1 MILLYYDSTLNS
13 FYFPRKKHVNILT
26 LTFVKCFV
34 MFPFFS
40 ITFFFFLGLEF
51 FILLGVP
58 EWEFWTSITSYVTV
72 MEHIEHTNISPHLTI
87 PLQNPYILNVL
98 NRDHQQ
104 ITLTMA
110 FSLVHL
116 MEGTPDKGQT
126 RIRFKT
132 TVLFTPHLTQMEKE
146 LKFTFPLECVF
157 FICIR

>member
-1 MILLYYDSTLNS
+1 MSCFDFLALL
-13 FYFPRKKHVNILT
+13 
-26 LTFVKCFV
+26 
-34 MFPFFS
+34 
-40 ITFFFFLGLEF
+40 FFFPWPWIFHPFGSTWMG
-51 FILLGVP
+51 ILDFNYKLCDSHGAH
-58 EWEFWTSITSYVTV
+58 WTYKHQPASHHSFAKSIYSQCTQPRS
-72 MEHIEHTNISPHLTI
+72 SK
-87 PLQNPYILNVL
+87 
-98 NRDHQQ
+98 Q

>member
-1 MILLYYDSTLNS
+1 
-13 FYFPRKKHVNILT
+13 
-26 LTFVKCFV
+26 
-34 MFPFFS
+34 
-40 ITFFFFLGLEF
+40 
-51 FILLGVP
+51 
-58 EWEFWTSITSYVTV
+58 

-132 TVLFTPHLTQMEKE
+132 TVLFTPHLAQMEKE
-146 LKFTFPLECVF
+146 LIFHLYQV
-157 FICIR
+157 ICAKTVP